1 MKLNTVDATR
11 PYGPPNI
18 AIAATISRLPVTIST
33 QDPLSIPS
41 MTFDKPS
48 AAPSNESYM
57 GRENKEKH
65 TKKKILTKEKHV
77 TTHCKKVKCFW
88 IFLAQNI
95 LRQIIL
101 LETKISIRRIYG
113 LLFN

>member
-1 MKLNTVDATR
+1 MPPNSPMHVDMKLNTVDATR

-48 AAPSNESYM
+48 AAPSNESTWE
-57 GRENKEKH
+57 GKAKEKENSYKGKTSH
-65 TKKKILTKEKHV
+65 NSL
-77 TTHCKKVKCFW
+77 
-88 IFLAQNI
+88 Q
-95 LRQIIL
+95 
-101 LETKISIRRIYG
+101 
-113 LLFN
+113 